1 MTGDREQFGT
11 ALGLSAGVN
20 AVLFLAIVWAMAV
33 QRGLF
38 PHSRPV
44 SAEPEMT
51 EIVLSMEPES
61 RLPEPELSPAV
72 KVSPT
77 PRPKADPRFVE
88 APDGTPEQSP
98 ENSRTTLI
106 SSRNTRAAS
115 ELDAE
120 ENGAE
125 GLPTVHGA
133 PDRPV
138 LDLRDSD
145 FRDGDSQST
154 TPSTAGAAMKSPAP
168 EPLPLDR
175 PPSALRA
182 HPLQSPPGS
191 TPAEAPPLAFRDNFS
206 PHTVPLQA
214 SRPAAPVTPPPSEI
228 PPAPLDSRPPAALRS
243 QRRAARISGKITNKG
258 SASVDALKTP
268 EGRYDQ
274 ANYAAFEKNWRP
286 RQAGLKGLIQRGSV
300 EVYYEI
306 DAQGRISGVKL
317 MNPGEANPILQDLA
331 VSSVLNAK
339 LPPPPPELFDFPD
352 SSGNGGRLRR
362 IFTFLH
368 F

>member
-20 AVLFLAIVWAMAV
+20 AALFLAIVWAMAV

-38 PHSRPV
+38 PHSRAVP
-44 SAEPEMT
+44 AEPEMT
-51 EIVLSMEPES
+51 EIMLSMEPEP
-61 RLPEPELSPAV
+61 RLPEPELSQAG
-72 KVSPT
+72 KVSPE
-77 PRPKADPRFVE
+77 PKPKADPRFVE
-88 APDGTPEQSP
+88 APDGIPEQSP

-125 GLPTVHGA
+125 GLPTVHGT

-145 FRDGDSQST
+145 FRDGDSQAT
-154 TPSTAGAAMKSPAP
+154 TPSAAGTAMKSPAP

-182 HPLQSPPGS
+182 DPPQSPPGS
-191 TPAEAPPLAFRDNFS
+191 TPPEASPLAFRDNLS
-206 PHTVPLQA
+206 SHAAPLPA
-214 SRPAAPVTPPPSEI
+214 SRPAPPVTPTPPGG
-228 PPAPLDSRPPAALRS
+228 PPASLDSGPPAALRS
-243 QRRAARISGKITNKG
+243 QRRAARVSGKITNKG

-268 EGRYDQ
+268 EGRYNQ

-286 RQAGLKGLIQRGSV
+286 RQAGLKDFIKRGSV

-331 VSSVLNAK
+331 ISSVLNAR
-339 LPPPPPELFDFPD
+339 LPPPPPELFDSPD
-352 SSGNGGRLRR
+352 SAGNGGRLRR